1 MDTPSAPGAPGTP
14 TLPPARRTREGLAP
28 RAGPA
33 LRAGPRGET
42 AGRPYPRPRN
52 SPAGRLGL
60 WAMGWRCR
68 AAESVPTSDSLSPLG
83 SRLLIPPRGPKTA
96 GAAAPV
102 AAAACSWRARAAAA
116 AAAASTSTAG
126 CLGLPRREC
135 WAPARPP
142 SHPPRREPQQL
153 RRPGPIRPDPRSQDR
168 RTRSFLLRRKIRP
181 DLRPPPPSPQLLAAL
196 TALLRK
202 REDAQAKRACV
213 GCVYSI
219 QLSPMGIGIR
229 CGGTEPPREGRGS
242 TVGGWIS
249 RKWAGF
255 ARRRGFTGKPV
266 WLSEVCTIFGSYL
279 ILVCL

>member
-1 MDTPSAPGAPGTP
+1 MLSARWTPPQP
-14 TLPPARRTREGLAP
+14 
-28 RAGPA
+28 PA
-33 LRAGPRGET
+33 LRA
-42 AGRPYPRPRN
+42 RPPCPRPAAPGRAWHQGLA
-52 SPAGRLGL
+52 PHRGRVLEVRQLGAPIRVRVIAPQGAWDCGQWAGG
-60 WAMGWRCR
+60 AGPQR
-68 AAESVPTSDSLSPLG
+68 ASPTSDSLSPLG
-83 SRLLIPPRGPKTA
+83 SRLLVPPRGPKTA

-219 QLSPMGIGIR
+219 QFSPMGIGIR
-229 CGGTEPPREGRGS
+229 CGGQDRRERGGVPLL
-242 TVGGWIS
+242 VGG
-249 RKWAGF
+249 
-255 ARRRGFTGKPV
+255 
-266 WLSEVCTIFGSYL
+266 
-279 ILVCL
+279 